1 MRYIFLLIII
11 AASIGTFVLVI
22 KPRYDNIRTVKNEVA
37 TYDTSLETADK
48 LKISRE
54 ELIAKYNSIPKAD
67 LDGIKTLLPDS
78 VDNIRLIIQLDSL
91 ATKNGL
97 STLRAVDY
105 KTEDTNTSTG
115 SSAPTSPASAGM
127 PGGVGSNNT
136 NAQMGSFGVVA
147 KPYGE
152 LTVSFSTTGQ
162 YKNFL
167 AFISD
172 LEQNLRLVDVTMVDF
187 SLLGGDTSGE
197 QSTVSNLSYKVTL
210 KTYWL
215 KK

>member
-11 AASIGTFVLVI
+11 GSSVAVFVTLI
-22 KPRYDNIRTVKNEVA
+22 NPRYQEVLTMRKEVA
-37 TYDTSLETADK
+37 SYGSRLATAQK
-48 LKISRE
+48 LKLSRE

-67 LDGIKTLLPDS
+67 LDNLKVLLPES

-97 STLRAVDY
+97 SSLRNVQYDAT
-105 KTEDTNTSTG
+105 KTDQSTKPETTST
-115 SSAPTSPASAGM
+115 TQ
-127 PGGVGSNNT
+127 V
-136 NAQMGSFGVVA
+136 AQ
-147 KPYGE
+147 KTYGE
-152 LTVSFSTTGQ
+152 FVMSFETSGQ

-167 AFISD
+167 SFISD
-172 LEQNLRLVDVTMVDF
+172 LEQNLRLVDVSSVAFNQSSGVEKGLAD
-187 SLLGGDTSGE
+187 SLRYT
-197 QSTVSNLSYKVTL
+197 VTL

>member
-1 MRYIFLLIII
+1 MRYIFLLILIG
-11 AASIGTFVLVI
+11 ASLATFFVVI
-22 KPRYDNIRTVKNEVA
+22 KPRYDNLRNVKQEVT
-37 TYDTSLETADK
+37 TYDTSLDTAEK

-54 ELIAKYNSIPKAD
+54 ELIAKYNSIPKTD

-105 KTEDTNTSTG
+105 KSDTVASVGETPEAPGMDTG
-115 SSAPTSPASAGM
+115 GA
-127 PGGVGSNNT
+127 N
-136 NAQMGSFGVVA
+136 

-152 LTVSFSTTGQ
+152 ITVSFNTTGQ

-167 AFISD
+167 AFLSD
-172 LEQNLRLVDVTMVDF
+172 LEQNLRLVDVTSIDF
-187 SLLGGDTSGE
+187 NAVTSDGSA
-197 QSTVSNLSYKVTL
+197 QGQALANNLSYKVTL

>member
-11 AASIGTFVLVI
+11 GASVATFFMVI
-22 KPRYDNIRTVKNEVA
+22 KPRYDTLKTVKNDV
-37 TYDTSLETADK
+37 TNYDSSLETAEK
-48 LKISRE
+48 LKVSRE
-54 ELIAKYNSIPKAD
+54 ELIAKYNSIPKTD

-97 STLRAVDY
+97 STLRSVDY
-105 KTEDTNTSTG
+105 RSDASGTASGDSTTTTEMQG
-115 SSAPTSPASAGM
+115 VSSSGKS
-127 PGGVGSNNT
+127 
-136 NAQMGSFGVVA
+136 
-147 KPYGE
+147 YGE
-152 LTVSFSTTGQ
+152 FVVSFQTSGQ

-167 AFISD
+167 AFLSD
-172 LEQNLRLVDVTMVDF
+172 LEQNLRLVDVTSIDF
-187 SLLGGDTSGE
+187 TVLGNDDTAGA
-197 QSTVSNLSYKVTL
+197 QASTNMSYKVTL

>member
-1 MRYIFLLIII
+1 MRYIFLVLLIGL
-11 AASIGTFVLVI
+11 SIGAFVMVI
-22 KPRYDNIRTVKNEVA
+22 NPRYKKVKTMRADVA
-37 TYDTSLETADK
+37 SYSSRLETAKK
-48 LKISRE
+48 LKSSRE
-54 ELIAKYNSIPKAD
+54 DLIARYNSIPKVD
-67 LDGIKTLLPDS
+67 LDNLKTLLPDS

-97 STLRAVDY
+97 SSLRNVQYDTLKSDKSDKPTLA
-105 KTEDTNTSTG
+105 TST
-115 SSAPTSPASAGM
+115 
-127 PGGVGSNNT
+127 
-136 NAQMGSFGVVA
+136 Q

-152 LTVSFSTTGQ
+152 FNISFDTTGQ

-172 LEQNLRLVDVTMVDF
+172 LEQNLRLVDVESVTFSQAGASDRGLVD
-187 SLLGGDTSGE
+187 SLKYSII
-197 QSTVSNLSYKVTL
+197 L